1 MDSLGRD
8 TSNRR
13 SLPTRSLLMGRTPTK
28 EQQCL
33 SSCQVRAMGVND
45 FKRVTTTISALKA
58 IALSTTTTTQR
69 FLYLPY
75 SLQWERLLSLWA
87 VLLLFSCSDFAA
99 FV

>member
-1 MDSLGRD
+1 
-8 TSNRR
+8 
-13 SLPTRSLLMGRTPTK
+13 
-28 EQQCL
+28 
-33 SSCQVRAMGVND
+33 MGVND

-69 FLYLPY
+69 FLCLPY

-87 VLLLFSCSDFAA
+87 ALLLFSCSDFAA